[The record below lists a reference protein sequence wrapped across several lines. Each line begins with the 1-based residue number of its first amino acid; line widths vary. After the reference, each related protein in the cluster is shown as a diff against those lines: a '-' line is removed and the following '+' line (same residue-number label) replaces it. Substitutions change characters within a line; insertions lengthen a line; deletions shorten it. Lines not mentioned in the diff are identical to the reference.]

1 MTLERRDVL
10 AGLKVRAA
18 DGGPRMIEGMAVPYG
33 VETRL
38 SPWATERIVAG
49 AFRKSVQ
56 EAARALP
63 LLLHHDGGDW
73 PIGVARS
80 WEHRDVGLFGTWEMD
95 DAVRAAEALRL
106 AEKGFLTG
114 LSVGFMPIRE
124 EATELDPDEHDGAEV
139 RFDVLEARLVEV
151 SLVATPAYADAGVV
165 AVRSTSRAQT
175 RNRPRPRLTAARS
188 WLAALR

>member
-1 MTLERRDVL
+1 MERRDVL

-18 DGGPRMIEGMAVPYG
+18 DSGPRVIEGMAVRYG
-33 VETRL
+33 VGTRL
-38 SPWATERIVAG
+38 TPWSTERIVAG
-49 AFRKSVQ
+49 AFRKSVT

-63 LLLHHDGGDW
+63 LLLHHDSGGW
-73 PIGVARS
+73 PIGVARG
-80 WEHRDVGLFGTWEMD
+80 WEHRDVGLFGAWEMD
-95 DAVRAAEALRL
+95 DAERAADAIRL

-124 EATELDPDEHDGAEV
+124 EVTELDPRENDGAEV

-165 AVRSTSRAQT
+165 AVRSTGRAQN
-175 RNRPRPRLTAARS
+175 RARPRPRLAAARS
-188 WLAALR
+188 WLTTAR